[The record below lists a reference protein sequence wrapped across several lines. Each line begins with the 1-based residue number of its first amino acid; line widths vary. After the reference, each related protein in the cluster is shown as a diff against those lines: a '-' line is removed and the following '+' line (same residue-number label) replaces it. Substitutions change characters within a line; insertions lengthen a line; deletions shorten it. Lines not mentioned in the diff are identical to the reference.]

1 MYFNKKNKFPHGIM
15 FHQFH
20 DTKFYKASDGS
31 ISANDLYDLIKFIG
45 RKNIIN
51 ADSFVQKKLENK
63 LKNNELCFTFDDGL
77 KCQLKIALPVLE
89 DLRIKSF
96 FFVNTSIFEGKPDF
110 LELTRFFRVN
120 YFKNKKQFYDLFFE
134 LINGDY
140 LSFLKKNSKIIE
152 KKKTIYP
159 FYSTRD
165 LEFRLIRDRFFNQ
178 DQFKKI
184 IFKMFKIKNFISSK
198 TIKKLFFS
206 KLDLKNLDSKG
217 HLIGLHSHSHVSH
230 FGKLPIESQ
239 KNEYKKNRKVLSDI
253 LNKPCE
259 EIISM
264 SHPLGSYNKQS
275 LEVLKNINIQIGFR
289 DNMCINRGMK
299 KINNSNLELARQDH
313 SLIMKNIKK

>member
-1 MYFNKKNKFPHGIM
+1 M

-198 TIKKLFFS
+198 TIKKLFF
-206 KLDLKNLDSKG
+206 
-217 HLIGLHSHSHVSH
+217 
-230 FGKLPIESQ
+230 F
-239 KNEYKKNRKVLSDI
+239 
-253 LNKPCE
+253 
-259 EIISM
+259 
-264 SHPLGSYNKQS
+264 
-275 LEVLKNINIQIGFR
+275 
-289 DNMCINRGMK
+289 
-299 KINNSNLELARQDH
+299 KIRS
-313 SLIMKNIKK
+313 

>member
-1 MYFNKKNKFPHGIM
+1 M

-217 HLIGLHSHSHVSH
+217 HLIGLHSHSHVSN

-275 LEVLKNINIQIGFR
+275 LEVLKKINIQIGFR